1 MVINT
6 NLAAMT
12 GARMLD
18 TSQRNLTKSLS
29 RLSTGS
35 RIVQPQDDAAG
46 LAVSSR
52 FTAQISRNSAAMNNL
67 ANAVSFSQTQDGF
80 TQKVMHALDRMSELT
95 VLAMD
100 ITKTNTDHSNYS
112 VEFTQL
118 QNYISD
124 IGTKDF
130 NSVSLFA
137 GTGTAVTID
146 SDANTFTMNALDLN
160 STTAATGLA
169 RAFDSAT
176 SAVYTT
182 TSASSALS
190 NIQTDIQNLA
200 DMRARIGANIQRLN
214 VTRSQVGLL
223 NENLSA
229 TNSRILDVDVAEET
243 TEYAR
248 FNILVQSGTSM
259 LTQANIMPKAA
270 LQLIT

>member
-52 FTAQISRNSAAMNNL
+52 FTAQITRNSAAMNNL

-100 ITKTNTDHSNYS
+100 ITKTNTDRSNYS

-124 IGTKDF
+124 IGTKSF
-130 NSVSLFA
+130 NSVPLFA
-137 GTGTAVTID
+137 SAGNEVTID
-146 SDANTFTMNALDLN
+146 SDANTFTMNAVDMN

-169 RAFDSAT
+169 RAFDSA
-176 SAVYTT
+176 
-182 TSASSALS
+182 SSAWS

-200 DMRARIGANIQRLN
+200 DMRANIGANIQRLN
-214 VTRSQVGLL
+214 VTHSQVGLL
-223 NENLSA
+223 NENLA
-229 TNSRILDVDVAEET
+229 ETNSRILDTDVAEET

-259 LTQANIMPKAA
+259 LTQANLLPQAA

>member
-18 TSQRNLTKSLS
+18 TSQRNLTTSLS

-35 RIVQPQDDAAG
+35 RIVNPQDDAAG

-80 TQKVMHALDRMSELT
+80 MQKVSTALDRMGELT
-95 VLAMD
+95 VLAQD
-100 ITKTNTDHSNYS
+100 ITKTDTDRSNYS
-112 VEFTQL
+112 VEFFQL

-124 IGTKDF
+124 IGTKSF
-130 NSVSLFA
+130 NSVPLFA
-137 GTGTAVTID
+137 SAGNEVTID
-146 SDANTFTMNALDLN
+146 SDANTFTMSAVDMN
-160 STTAATGLA
+160 STTATIGLA
-169 RAFDSAT
+169 RAFDSAS

-182 TSASSALS
+182 ASASSALS
-190 NIQTDIQNLA
+190 NIQTAIQNLA
-200 DMRARIGANIQRLN
+200 DMRANIGANIQRLN
-214 VTRSQVGLL
+214 VTHSQVGLL
-223 NENLSA
+223 NENLA
-229 TNSRILDVDVAEET
+229 ETNSRILDTDVAEET

-259 LTQANIMPKAA
+259 LTQANLLPQAA

>member
-100 ITKTNTDHSNYS
+100 ITKTNTDRSNYS

-169 RAFDSAT
+169 RAFDSA
-176 SAVYTT
+176 
-182 TSASSALS
+182 SSAWS

-214 VTRSQVGLL
+214 VTHSQVGLL
-223 NENLSA
+223 NENLAA
-229 TNSRILDVDVAEET
+229 TNSRILDTDVAEET
-243 TEYAR
+243 TEFAR

-259 LTQANIMPKAA
+259 LTQANLLPQAA

>member
-12 GARMLD
+12 GAHRLD
-18 TSQRNLTKSLS
+18 ASQRNLTKSLA

-35 RIVQPQDDAAG
+35 RIVDPQDDAAG

-67 ANAVSFSQTQDGF
+67 ANAVSFSQTQDGYM
-80 TQKVMHALDRMSELT
+80 QKVSYALDRMGELT
-95 VLAMD
+95 VLAQD
-100 ITKTNTDHSNYS
+100 ITKTDTDRSNYS
-112 VEFTQL
+112 VEFSQL
-118 QNYISD
+118 QNYVTD
-124 IGTKDF
+124 IGTKSF
-130 NSVSLFA
+130 NSVALFESI
-137 GTGTAVTID
+137 GNEVTID
-146 SDANTFTMNALDLN
+146 SDANTFTMNAVDMN
-160 STTAATGLA
+160 FTTEATGLA
-169 RAFDSAT
+169 RAFNAASSAI
-176 SAVYTT
+176 YTT

-190 NIQTDIQNLA
+190 NIQTAIQNLT

-223 NENLSA
+223 NENLA
-229 TNSRILDVDVAEET
+229 ETNSRILDTDVAGET

-248 FNILVQSGTSM
+248 FNILVQSGTSL
-259 LTQANIMPKAA
+259 LTQANLLPQAA

>member
-100 ITKTNTDHSNYS
+100 ITKTNTDRSNYS

-169 RAFDSAT
+169 RAFDSA
-176 SAVYTT
+176 
-182 TSASSALS
+182 SSALS

-214 VTRSQVGLL
+214 VTHSQVGLL
-223 NENLSA
+223 NENLAA
-229 TNSRILDVDVAEET
+229 TNSRILDTDVAEET
-243 TEYAR
+243 TEFAR

-259 LTQANIMPKAA
+259 LTPANLLPQAA
-270 LQLIT
+270 LQLITRT

>member
-18 TSQRNLTKSLS
+18 TSQRNLTTSLS

-35 RIVQPQDDAAG
+35 RIVNPQDDAAG

-80 TQKVMHALDRMSELT
+80 AQKVKHALDRMSELT

-100 ITKTNTDHSNYS
+100 ITKTNTDRSNYS

-124 IGTKDF
+124 IGTKEF
-130 NSVSLFA
+130 NSVTLFA
-137 GTGTAVTID
+137 GTGTEVTID
-146 SDANTFTMNALDLN
+146 SDANTFTKNALDLN

-169 RAFDSAT
+169 HAFDSAT

-190 NIQTDIQNLA
+190 NIQTAIQNLA
-200 DMRARIGANIQRLN
+200 DMRANIGANIQRLN
-214 VTRSQVGLL
+214 VTHSQVGLL
-223 NENLSA
+223 NENLA
-229 TNSRILDVDVAEET
+229 ETNSRILDTDVAEET

-248 FNILVQSGTSM
+248 FNILVKSGTSM
-259 LTQANIMPKAA
+259 LTQANLLPQAA

>member
-12 GARMLD
+12 GARLLD
-18 TSQRNLTKSLS
+18 TSQQNLTKSLT

-35 RIVQPQDDAAG
+35 RIIQPQDDAAG

-80 TQKVMHALDRMSELT
+80 ARKVKHALDRMSELT
-95 VLAMD
+95 VLAQD
-100 ITKTNTDHSNYS
+100 ITKTDKDRSNYS
-112 VEFTQL
+112 VEFSQL

-137 GTGTAVTID
+137 DSGTAVTID
-146 SDANTFTMNALDLN
+146 SDASTFTMNALNMN
-160 STTAATGLA
+160 SSAATVGLA
-169 RAFDSAT
+169 RAFNTASSAI
-176 SAVYTT
+176 YTAS
-182 TSASSALS
+182 SASTALS
-190 NIQTDIQNLA
+190 NIQTAIQNLA

-223 NENLSA
+223 NENLAA
-229 TNSRILDVDVAEET
+229 TNSRILDVEVAEET
-243 TEYAR
+243 TELAR

-259 LTQANIMPKAA
+259 LTQANLLPQAA

>member
-146 SDANTFTMNALDLN
+146 SDANTFTINALDLN

-169 RAFDSAT
+169 RAFDSA
-176 SAVYTT
+176 
-182 TSASSALS
+182 SSALS
-190 NIQTDIQNLA
+190 NIQTAIQNLA
-200 DMRARIGANIQRLN
+200 DMRVRIGANIQRLN
-214 VTRSQVGLL
+214 VTHSQVGLL
-223 NENLSA
+223 NENLAA
-229 TNSRILDVDVAEET
+229 TNSRILDTDVAEET
-243 TEYAR
+243 AEFAR

-259 LTQANIMPKAA
+259 LTQANLLPQAA

>member
-12 GARMLD
+12 GAHRLAA
-18 TSQRNLTKSLS
+18 SYRSLTKSLA

-35 RIVQPQDDAAG
+35 RIIDPQDDAAG

-67 ANAVSFSQTQDGF
+67 VNAVSFSQTQDGYM
-80 TQKVMHALDRMSELT
+80 QKVSYALDRMGELT
-95 VLAMD
+95 VLAQD
-100 ITKTNTDHSNYS
+100 ITKTDTDRSNYS
-112 VEFTQL
+112 VEFSQL
-118 QNYISD
+118 QNYVSD
-124 IGTKDF
+124 IGTKSF
-130 NSVSLFA
+130 NSVALFESI
-137 GTGTAVTID
+137 GNEVTID
-146 SDANTFTMNALDLN
+146 SDANTFTMNAVDMN
-160 STTAATGLA
+160 FTTAATGLA
-169 RAFDSAT
+169 RAFNAASSAI
-176 SAVYTT
+176 YTT

-190 NIQTDIQNLA
+190 NIQTAIQNLT

-223 NENLSA
+223 NENLA
-229 TNSRILDVDVAEET
+229 ETNSRILDTDVAEET

-259 LTQANIMPKAA
+259 LTQANLLPQAA

>member
-6 NLAAMT
+6 NMAAMT
-12 GARMLD
+12 GARRLAA
-18 TSQRNLTKSLS
+18 SYRSLTKSLA

-35 RIVQPQDDAAG
+35 RIIDPQDDAAG

-67 ANAVSFSQTQDGF
+67 GNAVSFSQTQDGF
-80 TQKVMHALDRMSELT
+80 IQKVSHALDRMSELT
-95 VLAMD
+95 VLAQD
-100 ITKTNTDHSNYS
+100 ITKSDTDRSNYS
-112 VEFTQL
+112 VEFSQL

-124 IGTKDF
+124 IGTKSF
-130 NSVSLFA
+130 NGVPLFA
-137 GTGTAVTID
+137 SAGNEVTID
-146 SDANTFTMNALDLN
+146 SDANTFAMNAVDMN

-169 RAFDSAT
+169 RAFNAST
-176 SAVYTT
+176 SAIYTT

-190 NIQTDIQNLA
+190 NIQTAIQNLA
-200 DMRARIGANIQRLN
+200 VMRANIGANIQRLN

-229 TNSRILDVDVAEET
+229 TNSRILDTDVAEET
-243 TEYAR
+243 TNLAR
-248 FNILVQSGTSM
+248 FNILVQSGTAM
-259 LTQANIMPKAA
+259 LMQANIMPKAA

>member
-100 ITKTNTDHSNYS
+100 ITKTNTDRSNYS

-118 QNYISD
+118 QSD

-130 NSVSLFA
+130 NNVSLFA

-169 RAFDSAT
+169 RAFDSAS
-176 SAVYTT
+176 SAIYTT

-214 VTRSQVGLL
+214 VTHSQVGLL
-223 NENLSA
+223 NENLAA
-229 TNSRILDVDVAEET
+229 TNSRILDTDVAEET
-243 TEYAR
+243 TEFAR

-259 LTQANIMPKAA
+259 LTQANLLPQAA

>member
-100 ITKTNTDHSNYS
+100 ITKTNTDRSNYS

-146 SDANTFTMNALDLN
+146 SDANTFTINALDLN

-169 RAFDSAT
+169 RAFDSAS
-176 SAVYTT
+176 SAIYTT

-190 NIQTDIQNLA
+190 NIQTAIQNLA
-200 DMRARIGANIQRLN
+200 DMRVRIGANIQRLN
-214 VTRSQVGLL
+214 VTHSQVGLL
-223 NENLSA
+223 NENLAA
-229 TNSRILDVDVAEET
+229 TNSRIIDTDVAEET
-243 TEYAR
+243 TEFVR

-259 LTQANIMPKAA
+259 LTQANLLPQAS

>member
-52 FTAQISRNSAAMNNL
+52 FTVQISRNSAVMNNL

-100 ITKTNTDHSNYS
+100 ITKTNTDRSNYS

-137 GTGTAVTID
+137 GTGTEVTID

-190 NIQTDIQNLA
+190 NIQTAIQNLA

-214 VTRSQVGLL
+214 VTHSQVGLL